1 MDVPKKD
8 SKAAYTEA
16 NPKQDT
22 AKKKGKKET
31 HMNPFQ
37 DNSRASAGYGKGGK

>member
-8 SKAAYTEA
+8 KSAAYTEA

-22 AKKKGKKET
+22 AKKKQKKET
-31 HMNPFQ
+31 HGNTFQ
-37 DNSRASAGYGKGGK
+37 DSKYASAGYGKSGK